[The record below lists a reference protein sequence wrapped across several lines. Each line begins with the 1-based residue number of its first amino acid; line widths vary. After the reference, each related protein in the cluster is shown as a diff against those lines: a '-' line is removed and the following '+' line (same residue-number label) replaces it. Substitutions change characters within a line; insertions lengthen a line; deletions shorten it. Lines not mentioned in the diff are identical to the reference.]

1 MSHDLI
7 AGIEK
12 EIFNRSVGSPE
23 SRNGELS
30 FLCPAHEDTNPSAR
44 WNQQKK
50 VWYCD
55 ACGTGGGYVDLGKR
69 FGIKTLGWTSR

>member
-1 MSHDLI
+1 MSDDLI
-7 AGIEK
+7 AGIEQ
-12 EIFNRSVGSPE
+12 EIFNRSAGNLR

-55 ACGTGGGYVDLGKR
+55 ACGTGGGFVDLAKR
-69 FGIKTLGWTSR
+69 LEVKRS

>member
-1 MSHDLI
+1 MSDDLI
-7 AGIEK
+7 AAIEK
-12 EIFNRSVGSPE
+12 VIFNRSAGNSW
-23 SRNGELS
+23 SKSGELS

-55 ACGTGGGYVDLGKR
+55 ACGTGGGFVDLAKR
-69 FGIKTLGWTSR
+69 LEVKRS

>member
-7 AGIEK
+7 ALLEK
-12 EIFNRSVGSPE
+12 VIFHRSAGNSW
-23 SRNGELS
+23 SKRGELS

-55 ACGTGGGYVDLGKR
+55 ACGTGGGFVDLAKR
-69 FGIKTLGWTSR
+69 LKVKLQ

>member
-7 AGIEK
+7 AAIEK
-12 EIFNRSVGSPE
+12 EIFNRLAGYSWSK
-23 SRNGELS
+23 RGELS

-55 ACGTGGGYVDLGKR
+55 ACGTGGGFLDLAKR
-69 FGIKTLGWTSR
+69 LKIKVQ

>member
-1 MSHDLI
+1 MSDDLI

-12 EIFNRSVGSPE
+12 EIFNRYAGKSWSK
-23 SRNGELS
+23 SGEIS

-55 ACGTGGGYVDLGKR
+55 ACGIGGGYVDLAKR
-69 FGIKTLGWTSR
+69 LEVKRS